1 METDL
6 IMYLCI
12 KAENDIVC
20 LICVFCWVLTM
31 QGKVRTELN
40 ESLGIYFSFLK
51 KFVYSYTMVDIKD
64 VISSSCVRLI
74 SDVK

>member
-1 METDL
+1 
-6 IMYLCI
+6 
-12 KAENDIVC
+12 
-20 LICVFCWVLTM
+20 M